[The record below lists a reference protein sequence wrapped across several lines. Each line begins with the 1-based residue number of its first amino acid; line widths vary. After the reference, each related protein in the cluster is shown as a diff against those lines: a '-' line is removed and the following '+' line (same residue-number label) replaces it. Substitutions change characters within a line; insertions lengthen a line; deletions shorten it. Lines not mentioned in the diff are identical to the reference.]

1 MYIVDNFD
9 LSTVLGSLDNLDWF
23 LKVDSIYLHYKLG
36 KMWGKMATKSFTTEF
51 KFNSKSAKVL
61 ANALDKDKPKKMQKT
76 KPITKVVSE
85 ERLKSIVESFKG

>member
-1 MYIVDNFD
+1 
-9 LSTVLGSLDNLDWF
+9 
-23 LKVDSIYLHYKLG
+23 
-36 KMWGKMATKSFTTEF
+36 MATKSFTTEF